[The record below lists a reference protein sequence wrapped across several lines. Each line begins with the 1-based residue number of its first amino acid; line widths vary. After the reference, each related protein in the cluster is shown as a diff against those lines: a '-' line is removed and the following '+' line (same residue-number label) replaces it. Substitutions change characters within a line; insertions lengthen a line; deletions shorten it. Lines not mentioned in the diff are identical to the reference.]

1 MGFLD
6 ILFPKRCVRCKK
18 VGEYICPNCF
28 ARISFDTR
36 LICLVCGKN
45 SIEGLTHPAC
55 KGKYSID
62 GAFCGVVYKD
72 IVRKLL
78 YQFKYQPYL
87 TDLQPILT
95 DLLYESLIQQQA
107 FVAALATKPI
117 LIPIPLSAKRLRQ
130 RGYNQ
135 AELYAKGL
143 AEKFGLEIENLLVRT
158 KETRPQFGLSRED
171 RQENMKEAFSFVIAN
186 KVKQS
191 QKKDEIAAS
200 VAKGKPPRNDGKT
213 AFLVD
218 DILTTG
224 STLYEAA
231 KILKK
236 NGFEKVWG
244 ITFAREQ

>member
-1 MGFLD
+1 M
-6 ILFPKRCVRCKK
+6 
-18 VGEYICPNCF
+18 
-28 ARISFDTR
+28 
-36 LICLVCGKN
+36 CGKN
-45 SIEGLTHPAC
+45 SIDGVTHPGC
-55 KGKYSID
+55 KGKYTID

-107 FVAALATKPI
+107 FVQALQTKP
-117 LIPIPLSAKRLRQ
+117 LLVPIPLSQKRLRQ

-143 AEKFGLEIENLLVRT
+143 VRKFDLKIEHLVIRS
-158 KETRPQFGLSRED
+158 KETRPQFGLSKED
-171 RQENMKEAFSFVIAN
+171 RQDNMKDAFSFVIESGA
-186 KVKQS
+186 KYHIRHS
-191 QKKDEIAAS
+191 EIVSDSGSEQARTINT
-200 VAKGKPPRNDGKT
+200 V
-213 AFLVD
+213 FLVD

-231 KILKK
+231 KVLKK

-244 ITFAREQ
+244 IAFAREQN

>member
-1 MGFLD
+1 MLLD
-6 ILFPKRCVRCKK
+6 LLFPKKCVRCKK
-18 VGEYICPNCF
+18 VGEYICADCF
-28 ARISFDTR
+28 ARISFDTS
-36 LICLVCGKN
+36 LICLVCGKS
-45 SIEGLTHPAC
+45 SIEGLTHPNC
-55 KGKYSID
+55 KGKITID
-62 GAFCGVVYKD
+62 GAFCGVVYQD
-72 IVRKLL
+72 IIRKLL

-95 DLLYESLIQQQA
+95 ELLYESLIQQQA
-107 FVAALATKPI
+107 FMQALETRPV
-117 LIPIPLSAKRLRQ
+117 LIPIPLSVKRLRQ

-143 AEKFGLEIENLLVRT
+143 AKKLGLDIQHQLIRSKNT
-158 KETRPQFGLSRED
+158 KPQFGLSRED
-171 RQENMKEAFSFVIAN
+171 RQENMKDAFAFN
-186 KVKQS
+186 
-191 QKKDEIAAS
+191 D
-200 VAKGKPPRNDGKT
+200 KGLRINDKTKT

-244 ITFAREQ
+244 VTFAREQ

>member
-1 MGFLD
+1 MGLLD
-6 ILFPKRCVRCKK
+6 IFFPKRCVRCKK
-18 VGEYICPNCF
+18 VGEYICADCF

-45 SIEGLTHPAC
+45 SIEGLTHPNC
-55 KGKYSID
+55 RGKYIID

-95 DLLYESLIQQQA
+95 DLLYESLIQQSA
-107 FVAALATKPI
+107 FMNALETKPI
-117 LIPIPLSAKRLRQ
+117 LVPIPLSAKRLRS

-143 AEKFGLEIENLLVRT
+143 SGKFGLEIHHLLIRG

-171 RQENMKEAFSFVIAN
+171 RQENMKDAFSIVVASA
-186 KVKQS
+186 VKQS
-191 QKKDEIAAS
+191 QTKNGIGAS
-200 VAKGKPPRNDGKT
+200 SSAPRNDVRT

-231 KILKK
+231 KTLKK

-244 ITFAREQ
+244 VSFAREQN

>member
-6 ILFPKRCVRCKK
+6 VLFPKKCVRCKK
-18 VGEYICPNCF
+18 VGEYICANCF

-45 SIEGLTHPAC
+45 SIEGLTHPSC
-55 KGKYSID
+55 RGKYTID

-72 IVRKLL
+72 IIRKLL

-95 DLLYESLIQQQA
+95 ELLYESLIQQSA
-107 FVAALATKPI
+107 FIQALATKPV
-117 LIPIPLSAKRLRQ
+117 LIPIPLSAKRLRK

-143 AEKFGLEIENLLVRT
+143 KGKFGLEIQQLLVRS

-171 RQENMKEAFSFVIAN
+171 RQDNMKDAFRFGGVN
-186 KVKQS
+186 VTQ
-191 QKKDEIAAS
+191 
-200 VAKGKPPRNDGKT
+200 KT

-231 KILKK
+231 KTLKK

>member
-1 MGFLD
+1 MLLD

-18 VGEYICPNCF
+18 IGEYICSDCF
-28 ARISFDTR
+28 ARISFDIH
-36 LICLVCGKN
+36 LICLVCGKS
-45 SIEGLTHPAC
+45 SIEGLTHPSC
-55 KGKYSID
+55 RSKYAID
-62 GAFCGVVYKD
+62 GVFCGVVYKD
-72 IVRKLL
+72 VVRKLL

-95 DLLYESLIQQQA
+95 ELLYESLIQQQA
-107 FVAALATKPI
+107 FMQALQSKPLLVA
-117 LIPIPLSAKRLRQ
+117 IPLSEKRLRQ

-143 AEKFGLEIENLLVRT
+143 AKKFGLEIEHVVIRT
-158 KETRPQFGLSRED
+158 KETRPQFGLSKEE
-171 RQENMKEAFSFVIAN
+171 RQENMKDAF
-186 KVKQS
+186 
-191 QKKDEIAAS
+191 EINS
-200 VAKGKPPRNDGKT
+200 KLKIQNSNMKR

-236 NGFEKVWG
+236 NGFENVWG

>member
-6 ILFPKRCVRCKK
+6 IFFPKRCVRCKK
-18 VGEYICPNCF
+18 VGDYICSDCF
-28 ARISFDTR
+28 ARVSFDVR

-45 SIEGLTHPAC
+45 SIEGLTHPKC
-55 KGKYSID
+55 QGTYTID

-72 IVRKLL
+72 IIRKLL
-78 YQFKYQPYL
+78 YQLKYQPYL
-87 TDLQPILT
+87 TDLKGVLT

-107 FVAALATKPI
+107 FMSALFTNPI
-117 LIPIPLSAKRLRQ
+117 LIPIPLSKKRLRE

-135 AELYAKGL
+135 AAILAEGL
-143 AEKFGLEIENLLVRT
+143 ATKFELPMQEILIRE
-158 KETRPQFGLSRED
+158 KETKPQYGLSKED
-171 RQENMKEAFSFVIAN
+171 RGENIKGAFGIKT
-186 KVKQS
+186 KVLDWKS
-191 QKKDEIAAS
+191 
-200 VAKGKPPRNDGKT
+200 

-231 KILKK
+231 KVLKK
-236 NGFEKVWG
+236 NGFTKVWG

>member
-6 ILFPKRCVRCKK
+6 VLFPKRCVRCKK
-18 VGEYICPNCF
+18 VGEYICSDCF
-28 ARISFDTR
+28 ARISFDTQ
-36 LICLVCGKN
+36 LICLVCGKP
-45 SIEGLTHPAC
+45 SIDGLTHPKC
-55 KGKYSID
+55 QGKSTID

-72 IVRKLL
+72 IIRKLL
-78 YQFKYQPYL
+78 YQFKYEPYL
-87 TDLQPILT
+87 TDLQPILS

-107 FVAALATKPI
+107 FMQALATRPV
-117 LIPIPLSAKRLRQ
+117 LVPIPLSNKRLRQ

-143 AEKFGLEIENLLVRT
+143 SEKLGLEIQHLLERG
-158 KETRPQFGLSRED
+158 KETRPQFGLSKEE
-171 RQENMKEAFSFVIAN
+171 RQDNMKDAFSIVIPAKAGIYKN
-186 KVKQS
+186 KTWIPDQVRDDKW
-191 QKKDEIAAS
+191 
-200 VAKGKPPRNDGKT
+200 KT

-231 KILKK
+231 KVLKK

-244 ITFAREQ
+244 IAFAREQN